1 MLMSTTS
8 HSAQAGQAMERTMKD
23 SCGTSAMPNISEP
36 LELEDYDISKDPLG
50 RGSMGAIHYGIRRTI
65 AAIRKG
71 NPEEIVLK
79 VSDCQES
86 GDKDD
91 GNSSLTYEASILE
104 RISQHPNIVGFFGIC
119 DVTISDGLLS
129 KAIQLEYCSGGDLY
143 CAVSRRR
150 LDEAEACDMM
160 RHVLGGLRHMHAL
173 GVVHRDVKPENIL
186 LSSDGIAK
194 LADFGISALLSDPQ
208 AMSKRCGSPGYA
220 APEVL
225 LGKEYGIKVDSFG
238 AGCVLHYAISG
249 KVAFAGGD
257 LNAILKRTVTRP
269 VNIRRSV
276 CLQRLSN
283 GCKSF
288 LEMLLE
294 KNPENRPTADE
305 ALSKMS
311 WPAELCAALLGDAS
325 HESKDVQISSLK
337 RTCQEAIPPIVTGL
351 KQACAM
357 SCDGEDSLT
366 SSRRRPSGTIK
377 SSPKGSHTRPRSS
390 SESTESTA
398 CPDDGSANATQNCE
412 DFLELPEFV
421 SFHRQSHTWGA
432 AWTSSVDSDSLKVP
446 IDGGDHSRTSCSSKS
461 SSSKGT
467 CPQTVPESE
476 AIMLGDSMH
485 TGHFPEAELTGRYQ
499 SRTASKPLSTESTM
513 CPDDCYAITTQE
525 CEEILALPEFVGS
538 PRRRC
543 TTRPDG
549 SACSGKLQKEGNA
562 CSASPLR
569 PSLPKSG
576 QAFAR
581 RYRTGKV

>member
-1 MLMSTTS
+1 
-8 HSAQAGQAMERTMKD
+8 
-23 SCGTSAMPNISEP
+23 MPNISEP

-65 AAIRKG
+65 AAISKG
-71 NPEEIVLK
+71 CPEEMVLK

-86 GDKDD
+86 GDKDN
-91 GNSSLTYEASILE
+91 GNSSLSYEASILA
-104 RISQHPNIVGFFGIC
+104 RVSLHPNIVGFFGIC

-129 KAIQLEYCSGGDLY
+129 KAIQLEYCSGGDLF

-160 RHVLGGLRHMHAL
+160 RHVLGGLRHIHAH

-225 LGKEYGIKVDSFG
+225 LGMQYGIKVDSFG
-238 AGCVLHYAISG
+238 AGCVLYYAISG

-257 LNAILKRTVTRP
+257 LNAVLKRTVTCP

-288 LEMLLE
+288 LGMLLE

-305 ALSKMS
+305 ALSKIS
-311 WPAELCAALLGDAS
+311 WPAELCVALLGDAS

-337 RTCQEAIPPIVTGL
+337 RTCQEAIPRTEASPI
-351 KQACAM
+351 M
-357 SCDGEDSLT
+357 SCDGEDSPT
-366 SSRRRPSGTIK
+366 SSRRTPSGTIK
-377 SSPKGSHTRPRSS
+377 SSSKGSHTRPRSS

-412 DFLELPEFV
+412 DLLVLPVFV
-421 SFHRQSHTWGA
+421 SFHIQSHAWGG
-432 AWTSSVDSDSLKVP
+432 AWN
-446 IDGGDHSRTSCSSKS
+446 G
-461 SSSKGT
+461 
-467 CPQTVPESE
+467 
-476 AIMLGDSMH
+476 
-485 TGHFPEAELTGRYQ
+485 
-499 SRTASKPLSTESTM
+499 
-513 CPDDCYAITTQE
+513 
-525 CEEILALPEFVGS
+525 
-538 PRRRC
+538 
-543 TTRPDG
+543 
-549 SACSGKLQKEGNA
+549 
-562 CSASPLR
+562 
-569 PSLPKSG
+569 
-576 QAFAR
+576 
-581 RYRTGKV
+581 